1 MQHSAAQCCLCSAT
15 AATLAQR
22 SMNDETYLAHWFC
35 FFFASRGHQCNP
47 GELKLKAERLLVSYS
62 PLAHDVGFQGYR
74 AFRIAA
80 SGL

>member
-1 MQHSAAQCCLCSAT
+1 MVRGIWRIGFARLSRRMAIT
-15 AATLAQR
+15 APE
-22 SMNDETYLAHWFC
+22 S
-35 FFFASRGHQCNP
+35 
-47 GELKLKAERLLVSYS
+47 LKLKAERLLVSYR

>member
-1 MQHSAAQCCLCSAT
+1 MM
-15 AATLAQR
+15 R
-22 SMNDETYLAHWFC
+22 RIWRIG
-35 FFFASRGHQCNP
+35 FARYCNRMAMMRP
-47 GELKLKAERLLVSYS
+47 GELTLKAERLLVSYS